1 MTKRQTN
8 IITTPIKFVEAN
20 KQAIED
26 ALKEANPTES
36 PHAFCTYS
44 ELQAE
49 VIQAEKW
56 MQQKL
61 EIPKYMHK
69 GVLLAIQSGKKASFE
84 KKFNTKV
91 MGTAVLLKR
100 NPTHWVL
107 LDAKPKRL
115 NTYTRNFAF
124 FLTAE
129 QDAEAIHKYRRR
141 TYFLA
146 REASDTE
153 NSIERVET
161 LDSVSYC
168 TNNGGYIF
176 C

>member
-1 MTKRQTN
+1 MKKRSTQ

-26 ALKEANPTES
+26 ALKEANPKES
-36 PHAFCTYS
+36 PYAFATYS
-44 ELQAE
+44 ELQE
-49 VIQAEKW
+49 QLKLAEKW

-69 GVLLAIQSGKKASFE
+69 GVLIAIQSGKKASSMN
-84 KKFNTKV
+84 KFHSKV
-91 MGTAVLLKR
+91 MGTAVLFKR
-100 NPTHWVL
+100 SASNWFL
-107 LDAKPKRL
+107 LDAEPTRL
-115 NTYTRNFAF
+115 NAYTRNFAF

-129 QDAEAIHKYRRR
+129 QDAEAINKYRRR

-146 REASDTE
+146 PRTDDSE

-161 LDSVSYC
+161 LGDVSYY
-168 TNNGGYIF
+168 TNDGHIF
-176 C
+176 W